1 MAEALSSSTS
11 TIHRLILGG
20 AITQD
25 LDSLEHGLEQLD
37 EERLQGLEGARRPSA
52 YVDVFEST

>member
-1 MAEALSSSTS
+1 MAEASSSSTPD
-11 TIHRLILGG
+11 IRLILGG
-20 AITQD
+20 ATQD
-25 LDSLEHGLEQLD
+25 LDSLEHDLEQLD